1 MTSRL
6 GGLRLQKLR
15 AGCRASLSRL
25 ITLSESS
32 RADHRAEADLI
43 LEEVARGRSGNRH
56 RGSDVT
62 AAAAPWTVRIG
73 ISGPPGAGKSTLIE
87 ALGAHVI
94 EQGHRL
100 AVLAI
105 DPSSIRTGGSILGD
119 KTRMATLAHHPD
131 AYIRPSPTRGALG
144 GVAAA
149 TDEAALLCEEA
160 GFNVVIVET
169 VGVGQSEVDVDDLT
183 DMLVL
188 LVAPAGG
195 DELQGVK
202 KGIVELADLVVVNKA
217 DGAMLPAAQHASVD
231 YKRAL
236 QLLRPK
242 TPGWTPLVQCVSAL
256 EREGVG
262 TLWSTVLDFRAN
274 VEASGVLAE
283 TRAAQRRKA
292 MWTIVRSRMLEV
304 VAKSAELRT
313 RASELERAVSAG
325 RTTPRRAAAQM
336 VKWCMGSGDGGGGGE
351 GQ

>member
-1 MTSRL
+1 MACAKLVTRL
-6 GGLRLQKLR
+6 SSLRT
-15 AGCRASLSRL
+15 GCRTSLSRL

-32 RADHRAEADLI
+32 RADHREQADLV
-43 LEEVARGRSGNRH
+43 LEDVAQRRSRDASG
-56 RGSDVT
+56 
-62 AAAAPWTVRIG
+62 AAAPWTVRIG

-94 EQGHRL
+94 AQGHRL

-105 DPSSIRTGGSILGD
+105 DPSSVRTGGSILGD
-119 KTRMATLAHHPD
+119 KTRMEKLSHDPD
-131 AYIRPSPTRGALG
+131 AYIRPSPNRGALG
-144 GVAAA
+144 GVAAG

-183 DMLVL
+183 DMLIL

-217 DGAMLPAAQHASVD
+217 DGAMLAPAQHAAVD

-242 TPGWTPLVQCVSAL
+242 TPGWKPSVQV
-256 EREGVG
+256 
-262 TLWSTVLDFRAN
+262 RA
-274 VEASGVLAE
+274 
-283 TRAAQRRKA
+283 
-292 MWTIVRSRMLEV
+292 
-304 VAKSAELRT
+304 
-313 RASELERAVSAG
+313 
-325 RTTPRRAAAQM
+325 P
-336 VKWCMGSGDGGGGGE
+336 WCS
-351 GQ
+351 